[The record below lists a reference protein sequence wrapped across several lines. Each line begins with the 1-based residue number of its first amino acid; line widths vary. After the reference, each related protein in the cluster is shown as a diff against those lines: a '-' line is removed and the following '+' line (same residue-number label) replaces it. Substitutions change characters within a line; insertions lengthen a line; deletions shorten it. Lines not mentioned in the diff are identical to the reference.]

1 MSLNRHT
8 IDLTMIV
15 AKFIKRVITEL
26 SLLFYVRFKKQCS
39 MNEIR
44 RLNTY
49 SSVTETAYVYRTCYT
64 IYIANQ
70 SVE

>member
-49 SSVTETAYVYRTCYT
+49 TSVTETAYVY
-64 IYIANQ
+64 
-70 SVE
+70 

>member
-1 MSLNRHT
+1 MSLNRHS

-44 RLNTY
+44 KLNTY
-49 SSVTETAYVYRTCYT
+49 SSVTETAYVY
-64 IYIANQ
+64 
-70 SVE
+70 

>member
-44 RLNTY
+44 KLNTY
-49 SSVTETAYVYRTCYT
+49 SSVTETAYVY
-64 IYIANQ
+64 
-70 SVE
+70 

>member
-1 MSLNRHT
+1 MTLNRHT

-15 AKFIKRVITEL
+15 AKFIKGVITEL

-49 SSVTETAYVYRTCYT
+49 SSVTETAYVY
-64 IYIANQ
+64 
-70 SVE
+70 

>member
-15 AKFIKRVITEL
+15 AKFMKRVITEL

-49 SSVTETAYVYRTCYT
+49 SSVTETAYVY
-64 IYIANQ
+64 
-70 SVE
+70 

>member
-8 IDLTMIV
+8 IGLTMIV

-44 RLNTY
+44 RLNTN
-49 SSVTETAYVYRTCYT
+49 SSVTETAYVY
-64 IYIANQ
+64 
-70 SVE
+70 

>member
-1 MSLNRHT
+1 MSLNRHS

-49 SSVTETAYVYRTCYT
+49 SSVTETAYVY
-64 IYIANQ
+64 
-70 SVE
+70 

>member
-44 RLNTY
+44 KLNTY
-49 SSVTETAYVYRTCYT
+49 SSVTETTYVY
-64 IYIANQ
+64 
-70 SVE
+70 

>member
-44 RLNTY
+44 KLNTY
-49 SSVTETAYVYRTCYT
+49 SSVTEIAYVY
-64 IYIANQ
+64 
-70 SVE
+70 

>member
-44 RLNTY
+44 RLNTN
-49 SSVTETAYVYRTCYT
+49 SSVTETAYVY
-64 IYIANQ
+64 
-70 SVE
+70 

>member
-26 SLLFYVRFKKQCS
+26 SLYFYVRFKKQCS

-49 SSVTETAYVYRTCYT
+49 SSVTETAYVY
-64 IYIANQ
+64 
-70 SVE
+70 

>member
-8 IDLTMIV
+8 IDLTMNV

-49 SSVTETAYVYRTCYT
+49 SSVTETAYVY
-64 IYIANQ
+64 
-70 SVE
+70 

>member
-1 MSLNRHT
+1 MTLNRHT

-26 SLLFYVRFKKQCS
+26 SLSFYVRFKKQCS

-49 SSVTETAYVYRTCYT
+49 SSVTETAYVY
-64 IYIANQ
+64 
-70 SVE
+70 

>member
-49 SSVTETAYVYRTCYT
+49 SSVTETAYVY
-64 IYIANQ
+64 
-70 SVE
+70 

>member
-26 SLLFYVRFKKQCS
+26 SLLFYVRFKKQCR

-44 RLNTY
+44 KLNTY
-49 SSVTETAYVYRTCYT
+49 SSVTETAYVY
-64 IYIANQ
+64 
-70 SVE
+70 

>member
-1 MSLNRHT
+1 MTLNRHT

-44 RLNTY
+44 RLNTN
-49 SSVTETAYVYRTCYT
+49 SSVTETAYVY
-64 IYIANQ
+64 
-70 SVE
+70 

>member
-1 MSLNRHT
+1 MTLNRHT

-49 SSVTETAYVYRTCYT
+49 SSVTETAYVY
-64 IYIANQ
+64 
-70 SVE
+70 